1 MSIQSRNFGK
11 NSEIL
16 AAEFLQR
23 QGYTIIE
30 LNYRCNLGEIDIIA
44 RHGETLVFAEV
55 KARSSYRRGNPKE
68 ALNYAKRRKISQI
81 AMFYLK
87 KTGQLRVKARFDV
100 IAIHPS
106 ENNGEPR
113 IELIRNAFELPDF
126 NN

>member
-1 MSIQSRNFGK
+1 MSVQSRNFGK

-16 AAEFLQR
+16 AADFLQKN
-23 QGYTIIE
+23 GYTIVE

-68 ALNYAKRRKISQI
+68 ALGYAKRKRISQI

-87 KTGQLRVKARFDV
+87 KTGQMRAKARFDV

-106 ENNGEPR
+106 ENTEEPR
-113 IELIRNAFELPDF
+113 IELIKNAFELAGF
-126 NN
+126 